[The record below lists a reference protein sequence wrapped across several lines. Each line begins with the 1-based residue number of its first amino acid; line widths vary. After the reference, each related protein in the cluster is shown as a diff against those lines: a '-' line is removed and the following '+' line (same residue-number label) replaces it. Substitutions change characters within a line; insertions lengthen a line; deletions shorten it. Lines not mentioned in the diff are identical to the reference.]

1 MIPDTMSWI
10 SSIKL
15 VLLRGP
21 LGPAALV
28 LPSQINILNKKEG
41 EKIPVLL
48 DLKGLEQDF
57 LFQFQT
63 RHEQNNVIRFENQ

>member
-1 MIPDTMSWI
+1 M
-10 SSIKL
+10 
-15 VLLRGP
+15 LRVP

-41 EKIPVLL
+41 EKTPVLL
-48 DLKGLEQDF
+48 DLKGLEQGL

-63 RHEQNNVIRFENQ
+63 RHKQNNVIRFEKQ